1 MTRTLRSSLL
11 LVLLPLALA
20 TAACGSEK
28 AEPGASGGGSA
39 TRTGGSADRAELEAR
54 ARYMQSAI
62 ELIQVIEADGF
73 EVAPQ
78 SAGVVGDDGFG
89 SVYVSARDGAR
100 IRLTVDR
107 STLNAANCPDN
118 PVEEASGPVQCERD
132 GDAWYRTSGSA
143 HEYARAEDGHVVR
156 VGADRATVDR
166 DTLRRAAA
174 SARPAD
180 DRELDALLPEQT
192 APTAP
197 VERGDLPP
205 VGDGAPDNSVPE
217 GASG

>member
-1 MTRTLRSSLL
+1 MMRTLRSSLL

-20 TAACGSEK
+20 TAACGTEK
-28 AEPGASGGGSA
+28 AEPGASRSEGA
-39 TRTGGSADRAELEAR
+39 VRTGHPVDRAELEAR
-54 ARYMQSAI
+54 AQYMQSAI
-62 ELIQVIEADGF
+62 ELIQVNEADGF

-78 SAGVVGDDGFG
+78 SVGIVGGDGFG

-100 IRLTVDR
+100 IRPTVDR
-107 STLNAANCPDN
+107 GTLNAANCPDTPVDGAPG
-118 PVEEASGPVQCERD
+118 PVECEPD
-132 GDAWYRTSGSA
+132 GHAWYRTSGRA

-156 VGADRATVDR
+156 LSGDRDAVDR
-166 DTLRRAAA
+166 DTLRRAAE
-174 SARPAD
+174 SGHPAD

-192 APTAP
+192 APPAP

-205 VGDGAPDNSVPE
+205 VGDGAPNNSVPE